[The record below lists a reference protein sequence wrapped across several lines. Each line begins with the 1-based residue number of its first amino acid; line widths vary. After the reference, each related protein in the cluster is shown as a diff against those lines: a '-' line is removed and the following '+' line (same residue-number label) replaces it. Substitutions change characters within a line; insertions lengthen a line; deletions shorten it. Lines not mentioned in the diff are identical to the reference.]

1 MTNSHDLV
9 PVAEGFLVFF
19 QKLKKSCLIFASPNH
34 WNKKSIYIFF
44 SACYASARPVGM
56 ADFCCPAVELLK
68 WSSQPD
74 CSGTQHWVWLGK
86 VLADLPNFSH
96 LTLAGMYV
104 IHLLPYTVDGPN
116 PADVDNMSTG
126 FFGINCPASFFLTGL
141 HYVLLRG
148 FWTSSQYGI
157 KMMDFFS
164 LFVAM
169 SKWNII
175 HKACRWSLPSR
186 NHFLR
191 IHSSHLFFGNLYPSL
206 TPPNFDNVE
215 VLWSGVK
222 HLSSLGVPCSSI
234 VDESDATKIELRSKL
249 RFQVPRY
256 IGLVGGN
263 LFFVQKGSNLH
274 RLEVS
279 IRFCGWWFC
288 GSCTKDFEP
297 CDVVPF
303 FKQMWLFPWSF
314 TSLFLLA
321 FENPEEGEVQ
331 KHWRQS
337 PVRLVDIGGP
347 DQKTN
352 AAYLATGSQVRLP
365 SSWRGVGGHS
375 TQFGTQLRCGC
386 WVCLNVIF
394 FWGVEL
400 GDKVGCLCFLK
411 VRLWGKRGP
420 FDAGRSWIPF
430 FFIWLAWT
438 LFLGFLGTSSLFL
451 KNK

>member
-9 PVAEGFLVFF
+9 PVAEGFFGFFPEVEKIMSDLRFSKSLKQKIHVF
-19 QKLKKSCLIFASPNH
+19 
-34 WNKKSIYIFF
+34 FF
-44 SACYASARPVGM
+44 SACHASTRPVGM

-116 PADVDNMSTG
+116 AADVDNMS
-126 FFGINCPASFFLTGL
+126 SDWL
-141 HYVLLRG
+141 
-148 FWTSSQYGI
+148 FWDQLSSQLFSHNVNFIFVMSGTGI
-157 KMMDFFS
+157 ATCSFEGILNIIPKDFFS

-186 NHFLR
+186 NLFLW
-191 IHSSHLFFGNLYPSL
+191 IHSSHLFFGNLYPSI
-206 TPPNFDNVE
+206 TPPGFDNVE

-222 HLSSLGVPCSSI
+222 HFSSLGVPCSST

-263 LFFVQKGSNLH
+263 MCFLVQKGSKLH

-279 IRFCGWWFC
+279 IHFFGSWFC
-288 GSCTKDFEP
+288 SSCTKDLKP
-297 CDVVPF
+297 CDVVLF

-352 AAYLATGSQVRLP
+352 AAYLATESQVRLQ

-386 WVCLNVIF
+386 WVFLNVIF
-394 FWGVEL
+394 FGGW
-400 GDKVGCLCFLK
+400 
-411 VRLWGKRGP
+411 
-420 FDAGRSWIPF
+420 
-430 FFIWLAWT
+430 AWWQGWRF
-438 LFLGFLGTSSLFL
+438 LFLESQVVGQKGPL
-451 KNK
+451 